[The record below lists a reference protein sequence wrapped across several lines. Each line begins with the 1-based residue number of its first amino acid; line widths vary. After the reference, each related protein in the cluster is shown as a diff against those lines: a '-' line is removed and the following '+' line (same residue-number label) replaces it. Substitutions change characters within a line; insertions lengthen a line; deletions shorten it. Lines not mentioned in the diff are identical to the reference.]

1 VQYGRLVEPFRM
13 AIAQSGVQRFS
24 KLQRFALFHVLTQP
38 RRLRL
43 GLLPARVLQSAGLDR
58 FLEIPW
64 ISKMVP
70 ESLGQMLALLP
81 RLQGRQRGL
90 SEMLT
95 PHGKQ
100 RARVALFS
108 GCVADG
114 IFPETT
120 RATARVLQW
129 NGCEVWVPRRQGCC
143 GALHF
148 HAGDEEG
155 ARRLAVAN
163 ARSFAQTFRRKKI
176 DALIVNAA
184 GCGAML
190 KDYGRLLEGTPAAAD
205 GAALASKAKDVSEF
219 LMDLG
224 PVPPRH
230 PLPVRATYHDACHLA
245 HAQKIRRQPRQ
256 LLEMIPGLE
265 LVPLDESEVCCGA
278 AGTYSLTEPEMADR
292 LGARKAERIIATGAK
307 AVFAG
312 NVGCLLQ
319 IGRHLKTQHADI
331 WVGHPVDALAASYNG
346 RDRTHR

>member
-1 VQYGRLVEPFRM
+1 M
-13 AIAQSGVQRFS
+13 
-24 KLQRFALFHVLTQP
+24 T
-38 RRLRL
+38 
-43 GLLPARVLQSAGLDR
+43 
-58 FLEIPW
+58 
-64 ISKMVP
+64 
-70 ESLGQMLALLP
+70 
-81 RLQGRQRGL
+81 
-90 SEMLT
+90 EMLK

-100 RARVALFS
+100 RARVALFT

-129 NGCEVWVPRRQGCC
+129 NGCEVWIPRRQGCC

-155 ARRLAVAN
+155 TQELAGAN
-163 ARSFAQTFRRKKI
+163 ARSFVQLFQRKKI

-190 KDYGRLLEGTPAAAD
+190 KDYGRVLEGTPAADD
-205 GAALASKAKDVSEF
+205 GAVLAAKTKDVSEF
-219 LMDLG
+219 LVNLG
-224 PVPPRH
+224 PVPPRY
-230 PLPVRATYHDACHLA
+230 PLSLRATYHDACHLA

-265 LVPLDESEVCCGA
+265 LMPLDESEVCCGA

-292 LGARKAERIIATGAK
+292 LGARKAERIIATGAT
-307 AVFAG
+307 AVLAG

-319 IGRHLKTQHADI
+319 IGRHLKTRHADI
-331 WVGHPVDALAASYNG
+331 WIGHPVDALAASYNG
-346 RDRTHR
+346 RGRKQLTSS